1 MQVKAVKINT
11 IKKVKFYLKNTR
23 NKRIKKLKNKKVQ
36 DSTILDLYNPP
47 KVSVKINSAQKFK
60 IKKVKLSKKAIN

>member
-36 DSTILDLYNPP
+36 DSTISDLYNPP

-60 IKKVKLSKKAIN
+60 TKKVKLSKKAIN